1 MMGSHLNEHV
11 VKTFEVLFRLLRP
24 NGIYVVEDTQ
34 TAYWPTW
41 GGGRDNPRNSMA
53 FFKNLVDGL
62 NYVEYPV
69 EEYRPNYFDEHIVE
83 IAFFHNLIFIRKGKN
98 DEKPNDPNLI
108 QREITSSV

>member
-1 MMGSHLNEHV
+1 
-11 VKTFEVLFRLLRP
+11 
-24 NGIYVVEDTQ
+24 
-34 TAYWPTW
+34 
-41 GGGRDNPRNSMA
+41 MA

-98 DEKPNDPNLI
+98 DEKPNDPNQI